1 MGEHSAMKSIMDVM
15 KNKLSI
21 GLGVIGLKFMDDLGQ
36 PLKKLSKSMDIGK
49 HAEID
54 IMNLYCNGD
63 TVTVAFGEC
72 KVLQSLQK
80 TSPDQFKKK
89 VKSSLHQAERDLCLF
104 LKINPDLSQED
115 LERINLITLSILPA
129 TISDNFNICKD
140 CSNSVVFREDLNT
153 DYEDFDSIADL
164 LHADILKSSKPG
176 KAAMLSQKLQA
187 ETIMKPT
194 KESLN
199 IYRRI
204 SARTV
209 GLASLYFPKAT
220 KNSSKTGATVT
231 ESQPEFSNFYHG
243 TKSYNEAVTSQLQK
257 VKTEVSYKLEKA
269 LFLSPEQTV
278 AFNSLNFVATG
289 FYGVG
294 KTTVLEVAIDKIVEK
309 PDEFPSAKIVFVTWD
324 ESHELKQYFKEKFQ
338 RIKDQNH
345 SHLNEHDSLEVFSL
359 EEVCER
365 YNVKPMQSRWNA
377 WLSSW
382 ISCERTKVDVIN
394 DLCKKLKSKSNIV
407 LLISYF

>member
-15 KNKLSI
+15 KSNLSI

-63 TVTVAFGEC
+63 TVNVAFGEC

-80 TSPDQFKKK
+80 TSPDQLKKK
-89 VKSSLHQAERDLCLF
+89 VKASLDQTERDLCLF

-176 KAAMLSQKLQA
+176 KAVMLSQKLQA
-187 ETIMKPT
+187 ETI
-194 KESLN
+194 
-199 IYRRI
+199 
-204 SARTV
+204 
-209 GLASLYFPKAT
+209 
-220 KNSSKTGATVT
+220 
-231 ESQPEFSNFYHG
+231 
-243 TKSYNEAVTSQLQK
+243 
-257 VKTEVSYKLEKA
+257 
-269 LFLSPEQTV
+269 
-278 AFNSLNFVATG
+278 
-289 FYGVG
+289 
-294 KTTVLEVAIDKIVEK
+294 
-309 PDEFPSAKIVFVTWD
+309 
-324 ESHELKQYFKEKFQ
+324 
-338 RIKDQNH
+338 
-345 SHLNEHDSLEVFSL
+345 
-359 EEVCER
+359 
-365 YNVKPMQSRWNA
+365 VKPSV
-377 WLSSW
+377 LK
-382 ISCERTKVDVIN
+382 KV
-394 DLCKKLKSKSNIV
+394 
-407 LLISYF
+407 